1 MGEEACLPLSLAGLM
16 SELPY
21 EDVCSA
27 LESIHH
33 LTTACGAIRDPFMY
47 LSFLALS
54 VIPELRVTT
63 RGVFDVNRFSTVPV
77 FIDEEESGKP

>member
-1 MGEEACLPLSLAGLM
+1 M

-21 EDVCSA
+21 EDVHTG

-33 LTTACGAIRDPFMY
+33 LTTACGAIKDPFMY

-63 RGVFDVNRFSTVPV
+63 KGVFDVNLFSNVPI
-77 FIDEEESGKP
+77 FMDEEKSAQI